1 MTSAPHLLIVE
12 DEEFVLNLLA
22 AYLEKEG
29 FRISRATTGASMMTQ
44 LNRANFDA
52 ILLDLN
58 LPDEDGLALARMVRM
73 RSAVPIFVLTAR
85 MARDDRLSAL
95 QIGADDYLTK
105 PVDPEELVLRLRNRL
120 KLGEVAA
127 TAPNDG
133 DIRFEGWRLSPFGHT
148 LTAPDGSD
156 VALTPAEF
164 NLLLALARA
173 PGRALSRAH
182 LLDAISRS
190 VETPSERLIDVLIS
204 RLRHK
209 IEADRSNPRLI
220 ITVSG
225 IGYKFTGHTT

>member
-1 MTSAPHLLIVE
+1 MAPAPHLLIVE

-29 FRISRATTGASMMTQ
+29 FRISCATTGASMMAQ
-44 LNRANFDA
+44 LSRTTFDA

-58 LPDEDGLALARMVRM
+58 LPDEDGLALARMVRV
-73 RSAVPIFVLTAR
+73 RSTVPIFVLTAR

-120 KLGEVAA
+120 RLGDSAPAA
-127 TAPNDG
+127 LNDS
-133 DIRFEGWRLSPFGHT
+133 DIVFNHWRLSPSGHS

-204 RLRHK
+204 RLRQK
-209 IEADRSNPRLI
+209 IEADRSNPHLI
-220 ITVSG
+220 TTVSG
-225 IGYKFTGHTT
+225 VGYKFTGHP